1 MSRYSKAAILGL
13 ATGIAGVLAG
23 LTPFWIALGESLDL
37 ELLFHMRGSRP
48 PPGEVLVVSIDKAS
62 ADRFGLPNDLRKW
75 PRSMH
80 ADLTARLSAG
90 GASVIAFD
98 IFFEEPRSGREDRI
112 FADAVERAGNV
123 ILCQRMQVGTVSLT
137 DKEDAPAPGL
147 GIAKTV
153 PSIQPLSRAAA
164 ALAPFPLPRIPFKV
178 NRGWTFRT
186 GAGETPT
193 MPVVAFQIFAR
204 PVHGDFR
211 ALLERARRDIPGRP
225 ALEGESPPGA
235 GGIVAGI
242 RETRMIFEGDPA
254 IGERMMEELRRSP
267 TVPTDPAKRRLIA
280 SLVRMYQSDESR
292 WLNFY
297 GPPRTVRTIP
307 YYRFLEKS
315 GSDAGPEAIDVSGK
329 AVFVGSSESW
339 QPDQKDGFY
348 TVFSRSDGLDLS
360 GVEIAATAFGNM
372 IEDLPVRPLDHR
384 ARIALVF
391 VWGLAIGALCRLF
404 PPLVAALGATGACI
418 LYLAAAG
425 RHFAAAGLW
434 YPVTIPL
441 FFQAPFALGATV
453 LWNYVDSNRE
463 RKNIRKA
470 FEHYLPNDVVDRLA
484 KNIADLKASN
494 RLVYGIC
501 LATDAE
507 HYTSLAESMEPK
519 ALGSFM
525 NRYYEEVFAP
535 VRRHGGVMS
544 NVIGDSMLALWVAAR
559 PDQALKDRSCL
570 AALDIAS
577 AMRRFDPSS
586 RSAPLRTRIGLHAGH
601 IMLGNIGAA
610 GHYEYRPV
618 GDIVNTA
625 SRIEGL
631 NKHLLTSVLASEE
644 VALRLDGFLTREVGK
659 FLMAGK
665 SKPVVVHEIV
675 CRMADST
682 EPQLIACRRFKE
694 ALEAFRGRRWEE
706 AEKMFLEVAGSLGAD
721 GPSRFHADLCARFRK
736 HPPGEPWDGAVRMD
750 NK

>member
-1 MSRYSKAAILGL
+1 MSRFSKAAILGL
-13 ATGIAGVLAG
+13 ATGIAGLAAG
-23 LTPFWIALGESLDL
+23 LLPFWIALGESLDL
-37 ELLFHMRGSRP
+37 ELLFHIRGPRP

-75 PRSMH
+75 PRSLH
-80 ADLTARLSAG
+80 ADLTDKLIAG

-98 IFFEEPRSGREDRI
+98 IFFEEPRSVGEDRI
-112 FADAVERAGNV
+112 FADAVGRARNV
-123 ILCQRMQVGTVSLT
+123 ILCQRMQGGTVSLT
-137 DKEDAPAPGL
+137 DKEGAPAAGL
-147 GIAKTV
+147 NIAKTV
-153 PSIQPLSRAAA
+153 PSIRPLSRAAA
-164 ALAPFPLPRIPFKV
+164 ALAPFPLPKTPLKV
-178 NRGWTFRT
+178 DRGWTFRT

-193 MPVVAFQIFAR
+193 MPIAALQVFAM
-204 PVHGDFR
+204 PAYGDFR
-211 ALLERARRDIPGRP
+211 ALLERARRDHPGRP

-235 GGIVAGI
+235 GGIVADI
-242 RETRMIFEGDPA
+242 RETRKIFESDPA
-254 IGERMMEELRRSP
+254 IGERMMDELRRSP
-267 TVPTDPAKRRLIA
+267 TFPPDPAKRKLIA
-280 SLVRMYQSDESR
+280 SLVRMYQSDVSR

-307 YYRFLEKS
+307 YYRFLEKT
-315 GSDAGPEAIDVSGK
+315 GSAAGPETIDVRGK

-339 QPDQKDGFY
+339 QPEQKDGFY
-348 TVFSRSDGLDLS
+348 TVFSRPDGLDLS
-360 GVEIAATAFGNM
+360 GVEIAATAFGNLL
-372 IEDLPVRPLDHR
+372 EDLPVRPLDHR

-391 VWGLAIGALCRLF
+391 AWGLAIGALCRLL
-404 PPLVAALGATGACI
+404 PPLLAALGTAGACI
-418 LYLAAAG
+418 LYLAAVG
-425 RHFAAAGLW
+425 RQFAAAGIW

-453 LWNYVDSNRE
+453 LWNYFDSNRE

-470 FEHYLPNDVVDRLA
+470 FEHYLPNDVVDQLA

-535 VRRHGGVMS
+535 VRRHGGVVS
-544 NVIGDSMLALWVAAR
+544 NVIGDSMLALWVAAH
-559 PDQALKDRSCL
+559 PDQALKGRSCL
-570 AALDIAS
+570 AALDIAG
-577 AMRRFDPSS
+577 AMLRFDPSS

-631 NKHLLTSVLASEE
+631 NKHLGTRILASEE
-644 VALRLDGFLTREVGK
+644 VAHHLDNFLTREVGK
-659 FLMAGK
+659 FLLAGK
-665 SKPVVVHEIV
+665 SKPVVVHELV
-675 CRMADST
+675 CRLEDSD
-682 EPQLIACRRFKE
+682 EPQRFACRRFGE

-706 AEKMFLEVAGSLGAD
+706 AEKTFLEVAGSPDGD
-721 GPSRFHADLCARFRK
+721 GPSGFHIDLCALYRK
-736 HPPGEPWDGAVRMD
+736 NPPDESWDGAVRID
-750 NK
+750 KK